1 MRRLVAA
8 AVTAA
13 GVAASGEALA
23 QTSTGQPWA
32 HTWLADRSV
41 WLQDRG
47 LLEGRGIRTGNFEL
61 HPGVGLDFGFDSN
74 VFNASSSTPNAVQSA
89 LRLRV
94 APAFYVSTLGQ
105 QRTTNSDAPST
116 ALPTVNFRGGVG
128 LVYHEWIG
136 LGSSGSRD
144 VSSLRNL
151 GAQASLRFDFFP
163 QRTWQFGV
171 GADFIRQIQPG
182 AADDT
187 ASRTINQSTFNR
199 NSVLANLE
207 VAYAPGRGV
216 YELRFGYNLFAN
228 FFDNVSFN
236 DSMTHQGFARMRWR
250 FLPKTAIVWDGT
262 VSHLSYLNTSGSS
275 TGLFDSTPLATRVGM
290 SGLLTNRVSLL
301 VLAGYQ
307 GTFYERGDNAD
318 TVVGQ
323 AEVQWLI
330 DARSKLRG
338 GFVRDVQPSVFGNFF
353 IRNRGYVS
361 YMQSFGGRFVLSVD
375 AGVGYN
381 QYGYVAS
388 RDGTPNLAVTGVDS
402 VTHRFNTVRVDG
414 TLFAEYR
421 FSDIFGIN
429 ASARAEMLNSEA
441 RLGASAIDW
450 LRFDAYLGARASW

>member
-1 MRRLVAA
+1 MAA
-8 AVTAA
+8 ALAVA
-13 GVAASGEALA
+13 GVVVSGEAIA
-23 QTSTGQPWA
+23 QTNTGQPWA

-61 HPGVGLDFGFDSN
+61 HPGIGLDFGYDSN
-74 VFNASSSTPNAVQSA
+74 VFNGSPSTPNAIQSA

-94 APAFYVSTLGQ
+94 SPTFYVSTLGL
-105 QRTTNSDAPST
+105 QRSTNSDTPTT

-136 LGSSGSRD
+136 IGNAGSRD

-182 AADDT
+182 VADDT
-187 ASRTINQSTFNR
+187 ASRTINQGTFNR

-216 YELRFGYNLFAN
+216 YELRFGYSFNAN
-228 FFDNVSFN
+228 FFDHVSFN

-250 FLPKTAIVWDGT
+250 FLPKTAIVWDGAI
-262 VSHLSYLNTSGSS
+262 SHLSYLSNGGAS
-275 TGLFDSTPLATRVGM
+275 TGLFDSTPLSTRIGLM
-290 SGLLTNRVSLL
+290 GLLTNRVSVL

-307 GTFYERGDNAD
+307 GTFYELGDNAD

-323 AEVQWLI
+323 VEVQWLV

-353 IRNRGYVS
+353 VRNRGYVS
-361 YMQSFGGRFVLSVD
+361 YIQSFGGRFVLSAD
-375 AGVGYN
+375 IGVGYN
-381 QYGYVAS
+381 QYGYIAR
-388 RDGTPNLAVTGVDS
+388 RDGSVNRVVTGVDAQ
-402 VTHRFNTVRVDG
+402 TWRFSTVRFDG
-414 TLFAEYR
+414 ALFAEYR
-421 FSDIFGIN
+421 FNDVFGIN
-429 ASARAEMLNSEA
+429 ASVRGEMLNSETK
-441 RLGASAIDW
+441 LGLSPIDW
-450 LRFDAYLGARASW
+450 TRVDAFLGARMSW